1 MENNLPTN
9 FDFAS
14 RRIWIDLSLA
24 LAGAVCAWQGFY
36 PVAVGLVLVALVAP
50 VLRLRQRRRGD
61 SLLAL
66 VPDELADAY
75 RSLVEATALPGVTD
89 RAEALT
95 AADDAVLEA
104 AVLLVGR
111 EPRGA
116 TQRRFVEARVA
127 AMNDT
132 AALLRERHHAVTEAM
147 KELDEIGHVDTT
159 PTAPVPTRT
168 SNGFVVRAFAL
179 ALMPLFLLFDTAV
192 GVVKLGR
199 VLLEGVALRLR
210 ATGRIG
216 LVALRHSWTVMSEAR
231 LLWRSA
237 RSTMAAAWRDSRRT
251 TTALRLRVRLQVRHL
266 RRRAL
271 S

>member
-9 FDFAS
+9 LDFAS

-24 LAGAVCAWQGFY
+24 LAGAVCAWQGLY
-36 PVAVGLVLVALVAP
+36 PVAIGLVLVALVAP

-61 SLLAL
+61 ALLAL

-75 RSLVEATALPGVTD
+75 RSLVAATALPGVTD
-89 RAEALT
+89 GAEALT
-95 AADDAVLEA
+95 AADDAVLET

-132 AALLRERHHAVTEAM
+132 AALLQERHDAVTEAM
-147 KELDEIGHVDTT
+147 KELHEIGHVDE
-159 PTAPVPTRT
+159 PPAPVPAEA
-168 SNGFVVRAFAL
+168 SNGGVVRTFAL

-216 LVALRHSWTVMSEAR
+216 VVALRHSWTVISEAR